1 MLKHIYD
8 KEDMRSVLTAMPEQI
23 RQAYAIPTAVR
34 VSGSVDQIIVCG
46 MGGSSIS
53 GLLLQ
58 NYLELRIPI
67 VTIQNYHIPVSCTKN
82 SLLFITSYSGNT
94 EESISCYREAI
105 KQKLNIVVIVSG
117 GKLQEYALRD
127 KTPLIL
133 VPKGLQPRNAI
144 CYLFFPM
151 IRVLENSKIISSKSD
166 EVKSAVESL
175 KKNHVSYEKTAQDI
189 AKQLINTIPIIYSS
203 DRNWSIAYRWKCELN
218 ENAKIMAF
226 ANKFPELNHNEF
238 NGYINYANQGVKAH
252 LIILHDDDDHKR
264 VQKRM
269 TITKK
274 FVKEMTDS
282 KLELTEINISR
293 QHRLAQLF
301 TGIYVGDF
309 VSYFLALDYATDP
322 TPVDIIERFKKE
334 MGPFV

>member
-8 KEDMRSVLTAMPEQI
+8 KEDMHSVLTAMPEQI
-23 RQAYAIPTAVR
+23 RQAYAIPTTVR
-34 VSGSVDQIIVCG
+34 VSGNVDQIIVCG

-67 VTIQNYHIPVSCTKN
+67 VATQNYHIPASCTKN
-82 SLLFITSYSGNT
+82 SLLFIASYSGNT
-94 EESISCYREAI
+94 EESVSCYREAI
-105 KQKLNIVVIVSG
+105 KQKLNIVVIASG
-117 GKLQEYALRD
+117 GKLQENAVRD
-127 KTPLIL
+127 KAPFILI
-133 VPKGLQPRNAI
+133 PKGLQPRNAI
-144 CYLFFPM
+144 SYLFFPM
-151 IRVLENSKIISSKSD
+151 IRVLENSKIITSKSD
-166 EVKSAVESL
+166 EVDKTIESL
-175 KKNHVSYEKTAQDI
+175 KKNHVSYEKTADGI
-189 AKQLINTIPIIYSS
+189 AKKLINTIPIIYASE
-203 DRNWSIAYRWKCELN
+203 RNWSIAYRWKCELN

-238 NGYINYANQGVKAH
+238 MGYKNYANQDVKAH
-252 LIILHDDDDHKR
+252 LILLHDDDDHKR
-264 VQKRM
+264 IQKRM

-274 FVKEMTDS
+274 FIKEMTTG
-282 KLELTEINISR
+282 KLEITEINISG
-293 QHRLAQLF
+293 QHRLTQLF

-309 VSYFLALDYATDP
+309 VSYFLALNYATDP